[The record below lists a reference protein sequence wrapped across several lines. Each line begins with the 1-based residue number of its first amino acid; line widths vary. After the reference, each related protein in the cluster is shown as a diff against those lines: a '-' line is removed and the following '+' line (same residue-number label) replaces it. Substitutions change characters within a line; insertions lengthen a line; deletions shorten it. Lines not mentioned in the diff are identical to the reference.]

1 MLKWALRGALVAV
14 AAVAIFLFMQ
24 YRSEKQKTEQLTEE
38 KLELEEEIQRLDQK
52 VLALQSEIDRRDMEL
67 SEKNRLVEDLQKQLQ
82 TAKQKLQQAINQGKL
97 TQKQIEE
104 MRFKTEQMS
113 YYLQKYQQQ
122 ITQLE
127 KENQQLRQEKETLRA
142 EVQRKEFETRKLLS
156 EKEMLE
162 VKVQAASILKA
173 AEFNFY
179 ATKRENGKEEKDTQF
194 KARKVRFLK
203 VCFSVLEN
211 PIAPEAKRTA
221 YLVIENPEG
230 QTVTNFS
237 SSSGYF
243 TLDGQ
248 EVPYSMKVEFPYQR
262 QKVEVCGLYS
272 RAEDQNWIEGK
283 YTLHVYVD
291 GFEIGT
297 STFFI
302 K

>member
-1 MLKWALRGALVAV
+1 MLRWILSGLLVAI
-14 AAVAIFLFMQ
+14 AAVAIFFFTQ
-24 YRSEKQKTEQLTEE
+24 YQSEKQKTTQLTEE

-52 VLALQSEIDRRDMEL
+52 ILALQSEIERRDVEL
-67 SEKNRLVEDLQKQLQ
+67 SEKNRQVEELQAQLQ
-82 TAKQKLQQAINQGKL
+82 TTKQKLQQAINQGKL

-127 KENQQLRQEKETLRA
+127 KENQRLRQERETLRA
-142 EVQRKEFETRKLLS
+142 EVQRKESETQKLLS

-173 AEFNFY
+173 ADFSFY
-179 ATKRENGKEEKDTQF
+179 ATKSENGREEKGTHF

-221 YLVIENPEG
+221 YLVIKNPEG
-230 QTVTNFS
+230 KTVTNFDS
-237 SSSGYF
+237 GSGYF

-248 EVPYSMKVEFPYQR
+248 EEPYSMKVEFPYQR
-262 QKVEVCGLYS
+262 QKIEICGIYP
-272 RAEDQNWIEGK
+272 RAENENWIKGQ

-291 GFEIGT
+291 GFEIGS
-297 STFFI
+297 STFSLE
-302 K
+302 